1 MVNSKNKR
9 IPVREELFVMSS
21 PPDSKPRLIGGKCL
35 SCGEIIFPKPKICPN
50 CQEEN
55 IEEIKLSRKGRIF
68 SSTVVMQQPR
78 PFYKGPVPYGLG
90 FVELP
95 EGVRIETLFTGCD
108 PEILKIGMG
117 VELVIETLY
126 EDDVGNTL
134 ITYKFRPSKG

>member
-1 MVNSKNKR
+1 MASSQNKR
-9 IPVREELFVMSS
+9 VPVRDELFIMSS
-21 PPDSKPRLIGGKCL
+21 PSNSNPRLIGGKCL
-35 SCGEIIFPKPKICPN
+35 SCEEIIFPKPQICPN

-55 IEEIKLSRKGRIF
+55 IEEIELSRKGRIF

-108 PEILKIGMG
+108 PEDLEIGME

-126 EDDVGNTL
+126 EDDAGNTL
-134 ITYKFRPSKG
+134 ITYKFRPSGR